1 MGSPPDRQISD
12 PLLRTDGVQRDAR
25 GAPVRAPLGNSIR
38 TLLVFA
44 LLVVIG
50 VGVWWIRRPDD
61 LSMQLGGREWVI
73 TDVDGEPAT
82 NRIGTV
88 STFVLDGTGE
98 IRATL
103 DCNVASGDWRYDT
116 QSGRLVIEW
125 QTQTVLPC
133 PEDWPETY
141 LPDGG
146 SVSVDGGTL
155 RIDSDAVDIR
165 AISLADRDAAGVEDV
180 AGEWS
185 SGERSIEIGRRGLF
199 QIDACRGSWSMTDD
213 ESAMDVNFDDV
224 QPDACSLDQEWRD
237 DTPIVPVADDGSVYL
252 GRDRSIYPLD
262 RAIVRLDPVE

>member
-1 MGSPPDRQISD
+1 MGSQPDRQISD
-12 PLLRTDGVQRDAR
+12 PLLRPDGVQRDAR

-38 TLLVFA
+38 TLLAFA
-44 LLVVIG
+44 LLLLIG
-50 VGVWWIRRPDD
+50 VAVWWIRRPDD

-103 DCNVASGDWRYDT
+103 DCNVASGDWRYET
-116 QSGRLVIEW
+116 QSGRLKIDWE
-125 QTQTVLPC
+125 TQTMLPC

-146 SVSVDGGTL
+146 EVSVDGGVL
-155 RIDSDAVDIR
+155 RIESDAVVVR
-165 AISLADRDAAGVEDV
+165 AVSLADRDPAAVDEV
-180 AGEWS
+180 AGEWV
-185 SGERSIEIGRRGLF
+185 SGARSVEIGRRGLF
-199 QIDACRGSWSMTDD
+199 QIDACRGSWSLTED
-213 ESAMDVNFDDV
+213 ESAMDVAFDEL
-224 QPDACSLDQEWRD
+224 QPDACSLDPEWRD
-237 DTPIVPVADDGSVYL
+237 DTLIVPVADQDSVYL
-252 GRDRSIYPLD
+252 WRDRSIYPLD